1 MGVVEK
7 LEDLPIL
14 LRFYSERTESES
26 PLAFWAKPTPD
37 FLYPLKDRRAGSW
50 PKLEELI
57 HEMRCGATEYVERR
71 SFSTEGIPFTSA
83 KTVTW
88 LGVDFSRDQKF
99 IQPGSIMDKEKAHT
113 RVGDVLFVRVGVGCS
128 GRAAVVTD
136 SAEEGVADDWI
147 YIIRPK
153 KLAPFYLALFFATE
167 FGRSQVDR
175 LKRGVGTVTIPQKL
189 LKAIRIPLPPEELNK
204 EVEEGYLS
212 MVRLRREGKIA
223 EAEER
228 FQSLVGRIEVWLSL
242 GSL

>member
-1 MGVVEK
+1 
-7 LEDLPIL
+7 
-14 LRFYSERTESES
+14 
-26 PLAFWAKPTPD
+26 
-37 FLYPLKDRRAGSW
+37 
-50 PKLEELI
+50 
-57 HEMRCGATEYVERR
+57 MRCGATEYVERR